1 MTTEEDV
8 AEAFAKEA
16 LRLDTDKQEEDVEE
30 IPNSGQ
36 SSPLSSSDESGE
48 SGKSQSHSKQDLHPY
63 PTSHVQR
70 SQGVHGKNGGG
81 TSTTTLSPVSTPSLQ
96 QTTTNLAS
104 VHNFMQLTRD
114 ESFGSV
120 KNEQDITV
128 NSEKTIPTEHMFLS
142 PTAMETTPSKEL
154 TNGNLKKSVGASNDY
169 SLPTSNLPPKFR
181 LDSSSSSSSRLQ
193 LPDQAQQGNW
203 MSVCSSSSGKKVWS
217 NLQLQPYAQMTS
229 QETSLLGAKG
239 VLSPFQFDVLPTN
252 HNKRKKSWQDESSPT
267 PTELPL
273 LKWDSPL
280 LQSNKDHHHTS
291 APIASSSRP
300 KIIKNKVYDP
310 SYADMGLP
318 VDPHLRL
325 FLARR
330 EKEEE
335 NQDRESKREN
345 EDSEK
350 QGEDHT
356 KTKG

>member
-36 SSPLSSSDESGE
+36 SSPLSSSDESEE
-48 SGKSQSHSKQDLHPY
+48 SGETQSHYKQQDLHQS
-63 PTSHVQR
+63 PTS
-70 SQGVHGKNGGG
+70 
-81 TSTTTLSPVSTPSLQ
+81 
-96 QTTTNLAS
+96 
-104 VHNFMQLTRD
+104 
-114 ESFGSV
+114 
-120 KNEQDITV
+120 
-128 NSEKTIPTEHMFLS
+128 
-142 PTAMETTPSKEL
+142 
-154 TNGNLKKSVGASNDY
+154 
-169 SLPTSNLPPKFR
+169 
-181 LDSSSSSSSRLQ
+181 
-193 LPDQAQQGNW
+193 QAQQGNW
-203 MSVCSSSSGKKVWS
+203 MSGSSSSSGKKGDGS
-217 NLQLQPYAQMTS
+217 S
-229 QETSLLGAKG
+229 AKG

-252 HNKRKKSWQDESSPT
+252 PNKRKKSWQDESSPT

-280 LQSNKDHHHTS
+280 LQSNKDHHDTT

-335 NQDRESKREN
+335 NQDKESKRSEN
-345 EDSEK
+345 KDSEK
-350 QGEDHT
+350 QLGEDHT
-356 KTKG
+356 KPKG